1 MARIDKYS
9 GVTGG
14 FRAPLAA
21 VVATADLGGVIAVG
35 LDSSGRVVRGTGQTG
50 YVGVIVPDK
59 TMAVGQPIDVMTHG
73 EIVEFDKGANGV
85 ANASA
90 AAGTSFFGGASG
102 ALSTTAPAAGVNAVK
117 IGHTV
122 EATRLVVRVA
132 AVQG

>member
-21 VVATADLGGVIAVG
+21 AVATVDLGGVFAVG
-35 LDSSGRVVRGTGQTG
+35 LDASGRVVRGTAQTG

-59 TMAVGQPIDVMTHG
+59 TMSAGQPIDVMTHG
-73 EIVEFDKGANGV
+73 EVVEFNKGANG
-85 ANASA
+85 ANFASA
-90 AAGTSFFGGASG
+90 AAGTNFYGGASG
-102 ALSTTAPAAGVNAVK
+102 ALSTTAPAASANAVK

-122 EATRLVVRVA
+122 EATRLIVRIA
-132 AVQG
+132 QVQG